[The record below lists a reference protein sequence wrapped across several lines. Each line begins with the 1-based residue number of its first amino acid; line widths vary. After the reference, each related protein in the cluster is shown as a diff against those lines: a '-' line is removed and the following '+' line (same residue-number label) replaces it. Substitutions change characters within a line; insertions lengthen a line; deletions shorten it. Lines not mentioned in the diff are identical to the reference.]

1 MTRCSKSAP
10 FGERLAAKIEPEPMS
25 GCWLWSGAISPSQ
38 SGKWPYGIVQAR
50 DGKMRMAHRV
60 VYEERCGSIPA
71 GHDLDHLCRNT
82 LCVNPAHMEPVT
94 HKENIRRGRVSEVTK
109 ARNAAI
115 THCPQGHPYAGGN
128 LYLKPDGVSR
138 ECRQCV
144 RDSGAR
150 YRAKRRGEQRL
161 AA

>member
-1 MTRCSKSAP
+1 MRTVR
-10 FGERLAAKIEPEPMS
+10 ERLEAKFEPEPMS
-25 GCWLWSGAISPSQ
+25 GCWLWLGALSPSA
-38 SGKWPYGIVQAR
+38 SGKWPYGIVRGAR
-50 DGKMRMAHRV
+50 KMEMAHRV
-60 VYEERCGSIPA
+60 SYELHRGAIPV
-71 GHDLDHLCRNT
+71 GLVLDHLCRNT
-82 LCVNPAHMEPVT
+82 LCVNPAHLEPVT
-94 HKENIRRGRVSEVTK
+94 RKENTKRGLVSEVTK

-115 THCPQGHPYAGGN
+115 THCPQGHPYAGEN
-128 LYLKPDGVSR
+128 LYLKNGIGR